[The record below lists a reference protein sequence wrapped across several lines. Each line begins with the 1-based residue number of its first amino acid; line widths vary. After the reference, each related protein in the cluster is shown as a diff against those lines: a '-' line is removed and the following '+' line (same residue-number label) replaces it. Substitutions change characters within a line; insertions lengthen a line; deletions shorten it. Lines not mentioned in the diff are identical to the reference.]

1 MSSSVTVDGVT
12 GTKEYI
18 DYTSA
23 AYNNCDHPVMHRVV
37 YAFYTRGR
45 AYTVTYL
52 YIPSE
57 GADQANKV
65 DEMVQTLRF
74 TA

>member
-1 MSSSVTVDGVT
+1 
-12 GTKEYI
+12 
-18 DYTSA
+18 
-23 AYNNCDHPVMHRVV
+23 MHAVV
-37 YAFYTRGR
+37 YSFYTVGR

-57 GADQANKV
+57 GADQASNV

>member
-1 MSSSVTVDGVT
+1 MSTSTIVDGVT
-12 GTKEYI
+12 GIKKYI

-23 AYNNCDHPVMHRVV
+23 AYNNCRLPILHAVV
-37 YAFYTRGR
+37 YSFYTDGQ

-52 YIPSE
+52 DIPSE
-57 GADQANKV
+57 GADQMSKV
-65 DEMVQTLRF
+65 DEMVPTLRF